1 MIFGIGTDIVEVER
15 IKKISSVDKF
25 AKKILSQNELDIFNE
40 LSKDKKTFFLSK
52 QFAGKEA
59 VSKALGTGVG
69 KEVSMKNIEI
79 LRDNKGKPIFNAI
92 DELKTYMSNL
102 GITKTHV
109 SLSDES
115 NYAIA
120 MVVLEKWIIL
130 FY

>member
-1 MIFGIGTDIVEVER
+1 MIFGIGTDIVEIER

-92 DELKTYMSNL
+92 DELETYMSYL

-115 NYAIA
+115 NYVIA
-120 MVVLEKWIIL
+120 MVVLEK
-130 FY
+130 

>member
-1 MIFGIGTDIVEVER
+1 MKEL
-15 IKKISSVDKF
+15 KKISSVDKF

-59 VSKALGTGVG
+59 VSKALGTGVR

-92 DELKTYMSNL
+92 DELETYMRNL

-120 MVVLEKWIIL
+120 MVVLEK
-130 FY
+130 

>member
-92 DELKTYMSNL
+92 DELETYMINL

-120 MVVLEKWIIL
+120 MVILEK
-130 FY
+130 

>member
-25 AKKILSQNELDIFNE
+25 AKKILSQNELNIFNE

-92 DELKTYMSNL
+92 DELETFMCNL

-120 MVVLEKWIIL
+120 MVVLEK
-130 FY
+130 

>member
-120 MVVLEKWIIL
+120 MVVLEK
-130 FY
+130 

>member
-1 MIFGIGTDIVEVER
+1 MIFGIGTDIVEIER

-120 MVVLEKWIIL
+120 MVILEK
-130 FY
+130 

>member
-1 MIFGIGTDIVEVER
+1 MIFGIGTDIVEIER

-92 DELKTYMSNL
+92 DELETYMSYL

-120 MVVLEKWIIL
+120 MVILEK
-130 FY
+130 

>member
-1 MIFGIGTDIVEVER
+1 MIFGIGTDIVEIER

-69 KEVSMKNIEI
+69 KEVNMKNIEI

-92 DELKTYMSNL
+92 DELETYMSYL

-115 NYAIA
+115 NYVIA
-120 MVVLEKWIIL
+120 MVVLEK
-130 FY
+130 

>member
-1 MIFGIGTDIVEVER
+1 MIFGIGTDIVEIER

-59 VSKALGTGVG
+59 VSKALGTGVR

-92 DELKTYMSNL
+92 DELETYMRNL

-120 MVVLEKWIIL
+120 MVVLEK
-130 FY
+130 

>member
-1 MIFGIGTDIVEVER
+1 MW
-15 IKKISSVDKF
+15 S
-25 AKKILSQNELDIFNE
+25 L
-40 LSKDKKTFFLSK
+40 KKTFFLSK

-92 DELKTYMSNL
+92 DELETYMSNL

-120 MVVLEKWIIL
+120 MVILEK
-130 FY
+130 

>member
-15 IKKISSVDKF
+15 IKKISSVDEF

-120 MVVLEKWIIL
+120 MVVLEK
-130 FY
+130 

>member
-40 LSKDKKTFFLSK
+40 LSKDKKTYFLSK

-92 DELKTYMSNL
+92 DELETFMSNL

-115 NYAIA
+115 NYVIA
-120 MVVLEKWIIL
+120 MVILEK
-130 FY
+130 

>member
-92 DELKTYMSNL
+92 DELETYMSYL

-120 MVVLEKWIIL
+120 MAVLEK
-130 FY
+130 